1 MRFSPIAHQYVSLTS
16 KRMRSELASLLTVL
30 VTAFLLMGQGVADRE
45 TVKDTQFSTD
55 RGFYWSPTTVLI
67 QSKTEGARIRYTLDG
82 SAPTPAYGLG
92 NTNPVTVSVERT
104 TTLRAM
110 AYKEGMVSSN
120 VDTHT
125 YLFIEEV
132 LKQPYNVPGFPQPVL
147 RTGYQSDEKVTLDY
161 EMDPSVVSDPRYRK
175 AIRAGLLSIPT
186 ISIVLDRDDLFGSVE
201 TDDSELDMRRSG
213 VYWGDTGRGSTRAAS
228 VELIYPEKPQSST
241 QVDAGLESH
250 SWSAV
255 KRALKLKFQSE
266 YGAGKWDS
274 RIFRDGPLNRK
285 SAAKTFDR
293 IVLRSGKDRSWAT
306 RWHPERT
313 TYVRDQWARDTQIA
327 MSGIGAHGTFVHL
340 YLNGLYWGMYN
351 VTERPDSWF
360 QATYFGG
367 AMDDFFSV
375 KHNGPFQGDSS
386 RWDYLRGPLRVKN
399 AMKRSRYRQLREY
412 IDVEQFADY
421 LILCWY
427 SGTRDWPQNNWYAG
441 NRNTPPSPARFFI
454 WDAEEIWA
462 SREGAPVASVH
473 PRFRARAT
481 EEIDTDD
488 MVGIWHSLRRNSDF
502 MTLFADRVYTH
513 CFDDGPL
520 TDANAIARW
529 HTLTDFVADAVVAE
543 SARWGDVRAPFGDPT
558 RTRDGTFV
566 PEVERVV
573 AQMTGNVSQFID
585 ALRKEGYYPAI
596 DPPEFSALTVG
607 SIVNVLN
614 PNARG
619 ALYFTLDGRDPRA
632 SGGEVASGAFT
643 GSGDRE
649 EVIVRGGVIVKARVR
664 TSKAWSALATWP

>member
-1 MRFSPIAHQYVSLTS
+1 MAHQYVSLIVEH
-16 KRMRSELASLLTVL
+16 MRNDRAGVFTVIA
-30 VTAFLLMGQGVADRE
+30 TAFLLMGQGVAEQE
-45 TVKDTQFSTD
+45 TVRDTQFSIN
-55 RGFYWSPTTVLI
+55 RGFYGSPFSVLI

-82 SAPTPAYGLG
+82 SAPTPTYGLG
-92 NTNPVTVSVERT
+92 NANPVTVSVEGT

-110 AYKEGMVSSN
+110 AYKDGMVPSN

-125 YLFIEEV
+125 YIFIEDV
-132 LKQPYNVPGFPQPVL
+132 LEQPRSVPGSPHPKL

-161 EMDPSVVSDPRYRK
+161 EMDPNVVSDPRYRK

-186 ISIVLDRDDLFGSVE
+186 ISIVLDREDLFGWVE
-201 TDDSELDMRRSG
+201 TDGSQLDMRQSG

-228 VELIYPEKPQSST
+228 VELIYPQKPQKST

-274 RIFRDGPLNRK
+274 RIFRDAPLNGD

-306 RWHPERT
+306 RWHPDRT

-340 YLNGLYWGMYN
+340 YLNRLYWGMYN
-351 VTERPDSWF
+351 VTERPDAWF

-367 AMDDFFSV
+367 AMYDFFSV

-399 AMKRSRYRQLREY
+399 AAKGSRYRQLREY
-412 IDVEQFADY
+412 IDVEAFADY

-427 SGTRDWPQNNWYAG
+427 SGMRDWPENNWYAG
-441 NRNTPPSPARFFI
+441 NRNSPPSPVKFFI

-462 SREGAPVASVH
+462 SRVGTPVASVH

-481 EEIDTDD
+481 DEIDTDD
-488 MVGIWHSLRRNSDF
+488 MVGIWHLLRTNADF
-502 MTLFADRVYTH
+502 MNLFADRVYVH
-513 CFDDGPL
+513 CFNDGPL

-529 HTLTDFVADAVVAE
+529 RTLTDFVADAVVAE
-543 SARWGDVRAPFGDPT
+543 SARWGDVRKPFGEPT
-558 RTRDGTFV
+558 RTRDDTFV

-573 AQMTGNVSQFID
+573 AQMTGNVDQFID
-585 ALRKEGYYPAI
+585 ALRREGYYPPI
-596 DPPEFSALTVG
+596 DPPQFSVSTVG
-607 SIVNVLN
+607 SIGHVLN
-614 PNARG
+614 PNDRG
-619 ALYFTLDGRDPRA
+619 TLYFTLDGRDPRV
-632 SGGEVASGAFT
+632 SGGEVASDAFT
-643 GSGDRE
+643 GTGDRE
-649 EVIVRGGVIVKARVR
+649 EAVVRGGATLKARVR
-664 TSKAWSALATWP
+664 TRKAWSALATWP

>member
-1 MRFSPIAHQYVSLTS
+1 MGLWMVVA
-16 KRMRSELASLLTVL
+16 ACL
-30 VTAFLLMGQGVADRE
+30 VLMGQGVADRG

-55 RGFYWSPTTVLI
+55 RGFYWSPITVLI
-67 QSKTEGARIRYTLDG
+67 QSKTEGARIRYTFDG
-82 SAPTPAYGLG
+82 SAPNATHGLG
-92 NTNPVTVSVERT
+92 NANPVTVSVKGT

-125 YLFIEEV
+125 YLFIEDV
-132 LKQPYNVPGFPQPVL
+132 LKQPYKMPGFPQPSL
-147 RTGYQSDEKVTLDY
+147 RTGYQSDENVTLDY
-161 EMDPSVVSDPRYRK
+161 EMDPGVVSDPRYRK

-186 ISIVLDRDDLFGSVE
+186 VSIVLDREDLFGWVE
-201 TDDSELDMRRSG
+201 TEGGGLDMRQSG

-228 VELIYPEKPQSST
+228 MELIYPEKPQKNA

-255 KRALKLKFQSE
+255 KRALKLKFQTE
-266 YGAGKWDS
+266 YGAGKWES
-274 RIFRDGPLNRK
+274 RIFKEAPLNGS

-306 RWHPERT
+306 RWHPDRT
-313 TYVRDQWARDTQIA
+313 THTRDQWARDTQIA
-327 MSGIGAHGTFVHL
+327 MSGIGAHGTFAHL

-351 VTERPDSWF
+351 VTERPDAWF

-367 AMDDFFSV
+367 AMYDFFSV

-386 RWDYLRGPLRVKN
+386 RWDYLLGPLRVKN
-399 AMKRSRYRQLREY
+399 AMKRSRYRQLQEY
-412 IDVEQFADY
+412 VDVEQFADY

-427 SGTRDWPQNNWYAG
+427 SGMRDWPQNNWYAG
-441 NRNTPPSPARFFI
+441 NRNTPPAPAKLFV

-462 SREGAPVASVH
+462 SREDVPVASVH
-473 PRFRARAT
+473 PRFRAKAT

-488 MVGIWHSLRRNSDF
+488 MVGIWHSLRRNADF
-502 MTLFADRVYTH
+502 MILFADRVYRH
-513 CFDDGPL
+513 CFNDGPL

-529 HTLTDFVADAVVAE
+529 RTLTDFVADAVVAE
-543 SARWGDVRAPFGDPT
+543 SARWGDVREPFGEPT
-558 RTRDGTFV
+558 RTRDDTFV

-573 AQMTGNVSQFID
+573 AQMTGNAGQFID
-585 ALRKEGYYPAI
+585 ALRREGYYPAI
-596 DPPEFSALTVG
+596 DPPEFSASAV
-607 SIVNVLN
+607 SNIVAVLN
-614 PNARG
+614 RNSRG
-619 ALYFTLDGRDPRA
+619 TLYFTLDGRDPRE
-632 SGGEVASGAFT
+632 SGGQVASGAFT

-649 EVIVRGGVIVKARVR
+649 EVVVRRGSIVKARVR

>member
-1 MRFSPIAHQYVSLTS
+1 MRFSPIAHPYVSLIGEF
-16 KRMRSELASLLTVL
+16 MRNDRAGVFTMIA
-30 VTAFLLMGQGVADRE
+30 TAFFLLGQGVAEQE
-45 TVKDTQFSTD
+45 TVRDTQFSLN
-55 RGFYWSPTTVLI
+55 RGFYWTPFTVLI

-82 SAPTPAYGLG
+82 SAPTLTHGLG
-92 NTNPVTVSVERT
+92 NTSPVTVSVEGT
-104 TTLRAM
+104 TILRAM
-110 AYKEGMVSSN
+110 AYKEGMVPSN

-125 YLFIEEV
+125 YIFIEDV
-132 LKQPYNVPGFPQPVL
+132 LEQPYSLPGSPHRKL
-147 RTGYQSDEKVTLDY
+147 RTCYRSDERVMLDY
-161 EMDPSVVSDPRYRK
+161 EMDPNVVSDPRYRK

-186 ISIVLDRDDLFGSVE
+186 ISIVLDREDLFGWVE
-201 TDDSELDMRRSG
+201 TDGSRLDMRQSG

-228 VELIYPEKPQSST
+228 MELIYRGQPQKST

-274 RIFRDGPLNRK
+274 RIFRDAPLNGN
-285 SAAKTFDR
+285 SAAATFDR

-306 RWHPERT
+306 RWHPDRT

-351 VTERPDSWF
+351 VTERPDAWF

-367 AMDDFFSV
+367 AMYDFFSV

-399 AMKRSRYRQLREY
+399 AAKRSRYRQLREY
-412 IDVEQFADY
+412 IDVEELADY

-427 SGTRDWPQNNWYAG
+427 SGMRDWPENNWYAG
-441 NRNTPPSPARFFI
+441 NRNSPPSPGKFFI

-462 SREGAPVASVH
+462 SGDGTPVASVH

-481 EEIDTDD
+481 EKIDTDD

-502 MTLFADRVYTH
+502 MNLFADRVYVH
-513 CFDDGPL
+513 CFNDGSL

-529 HTLTDFVADAVVAE
+529 RTLTDFVADAVVAE
-543 SARWGDVRAPFGDPT
+543 SARWGDVRKPFGEPT
-558 RTRDGTFV
+558 RTRDDTFV

-573 AQMTGNVSQFID
+573 AQMTGNVDQFID
-585 ALRKEGYYPAI
+585 ALRREGYYPPI
-596 DPPEFSALTVG
+596 DPPRFSASTVG
-607 SIVNVLN
+607 SIVHLLN
-614 PNARG
+614 PNDRG
-619 ALYFTLDGRDPRA
+619 TLYFTLDGRDPRS

-643 GSGDRE
+643 GTRDRE
-649 EVIVRGGVIVKARVR
+649 EVVVRRGATLKARVR
-664 TSKAWSALATWP
+664 TRKAWSALATWP